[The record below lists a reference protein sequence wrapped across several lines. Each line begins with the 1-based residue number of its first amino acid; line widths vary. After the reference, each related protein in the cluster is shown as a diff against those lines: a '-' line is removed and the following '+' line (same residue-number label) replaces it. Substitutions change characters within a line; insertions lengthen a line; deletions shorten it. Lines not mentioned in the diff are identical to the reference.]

1 MAAMQEHFPVVG
13 VLGGGQ
19 LGRMMAEAGHNMGVR
34 VAILD
39 PKGEQ
44 SPAGMVTRDAYTG
57 DFKDEATVKKFCAD
71 SGCSVLTVRQ
81 GRRRHVGGGGSVYSG
96 CGVCSVCSEG
106 SECVCRAAGRGDG
119 GVEGGMVA
127 VERGRERET
136 DERQGGGTE
145 GEDRERCTAR

>member
-71 SGCSVLTVRQ
+71 SGCSVLTVRHMVAAATR
-81 GRRRHVGGGGSVYSG
+81 GRLCCVVGVVSVVSA
-96 CGVCSVCSEG
+96 CVVLLDVEMAVWRVEWLQQSE
-106 SECVCRAAGRGDG
+106 R
-119 GVEGGMVA
+119 EGG
-127 VERGRERET
+127 
-136 DERQGGGTE
+136 RQTR
-145 GEDRERCTAR
+145 DREAQRWRQ

>member
-81 GRRRHVGGGGSVYSG
+81 GRRRHVAAAV
-96 CGVCSVCSEG
+96 VCVVDVVCVVCVARVASAYVVLLDVEMAVWRVEWSQQSEG
-106 SECVCRAAGRGDG
+106 
-119 GVEGGMVA
+119 EG
-127 VERGRERET
+127 
-136 DERQGGGTE
+136 ERQTRD
-145 GEDRERCTAR
+145 GEAQR